1 MPRVQTIQTNFTAGE
16 QSPELR
22 GRVDIAKYQNGA
34 DTEENFYTRVTGGAN
49 RHPGTRYVAPCKNS
63 AKKARLLPFVFSSSQ
78 AYILEFGD
86 LYMRVFKDGGQVLD
100 AFSAIYEIVTPYLE
114 ADLPDL
120 NWAQSADS
128 MFLVHPSYPVRKLT
142 RSGHAAWKLAQYTFL
157 VEPHEEVGVAPAT
170 ICTLSSA
177 AVGAGVTATAT
188 AAAFQPADVG
198 RPLTSGD
205 GEAVIT
211 AYTDTTHVTITI
223 TTAFAGVALASGN
236 WKLGDSP
243 KTSCTASAV
252 GPIGKAIT
260 LTLGAAGWRN
270 DAQVNDVGRYVHLNG
285 GVVEITGYSSTTVVN
300 GTVRS
305 ILSTATAAESGG
317 WTLETK
323 VWNTAN
329 GYPRAVT
336 FFEQR
341 LILAGTTAFPNT
353 VWGSRTGIYN
363 DFTPGAADDD
373 GLTFPLV
380 SDQQNPIQQIAYLRQ
395 LLPLTYAGE
404 FSLKGGV
411 ETPLTNSNVQARN
424 ESNYGIKNVRPQ
436 RVGNEIIFVQRAGRK
451 LRSIGYQALNDAF
464 NAPDISV
471 LSKHITKSGIKEMAY
486 AQEPDS
492 LLCGVRNDGQMVT
505 MCVNREQDVVAP
517 SRRTTDGL
525 FESVA
530 SIPYN
535 DLDQVW
541 KIVNRT
547 IGGVTKRYV
556 EYAEYNDDNTLNH
569 QTDACVLGSNA
580 AIANTVIAWAA
591 GTVTVTTFS
600 AHGLVAGGT
609 ARIAGAAPAALNGDW
624 PCTAGTGGTTIKFA
638 LAANPG
644 ATTVL
649 GTTTPLAS
657 TWGGF
662 GHLEGKT
669 IDILGDGIVMTQSLV
684 TAGNVTTDRP
694 VASIEG
700 GLHYESTLI
709 TLPPE
714 IAGPSGTAQGN
725 QISISKCNVR
735 LYQSEGCNV
744 EGEEIPFRKFGM
756 GVLTGAAIPFTGD
769 KEVGTTNWQQGKQ
782 LTIKQKKP
790 LPCCVLAIA
799 KRVTVND

>member
-1 MPRVQTIQTNFTAGE
+1 MRAQVIQTNFTAGE
-16 QSPELR
+16 ESPQLL

-34 DTEENFYTRVTGGAN
+34 ATMENFYTRVYGGAN
-49 RHPGTRYVAPCKNS
+49 RDPGTRYVAPCKYSN
-63 AKKARLLPFVFSSSQ
+63 KKSRLLPFVFSSTQ

-100 AFSAIYEIVTPYLE
+100 AFSAIYEIATPYAE

-120 NWAQSADS
+120 NFAQSADS
-128 MFLVHPSYPVRKLT
+128 MFLVHPNYAVRKLT

-157 VEPHEEVGVAPAT
+157 VEPHEEVGVAPNT
-170 ICTLSSA
+170 ICALSSA
-177 AVGAGVTATAT
+177 AVGTGVTATAT
-188 AAAFQPADVG
+188 AAAFQPSDVG

-205 GEAVIT
+205 GEATIT
-211 AYTDTTHVTITI
+211 AYTDTTHVTISI
-223 TTAFAGVALASGN
+223 TTAFSGVSLTAGN

-243 KTSCTASAV
+243 KTACTPSAV

-260 LTLGAAGWRN
+260 LTLTAAGWRN
-270 DAQVNDVGRYVHLNG
+270 DAQINDVGRYVHING
-285 GVVEITGYSSTTVVN
+285 GVVEITSFSTASVVN

-305 ILSTATAAESGG
+305 VLSTTTAAESGG

-323 VWNTAN
+323 VWNSTN

-341 LILAGTTAFPNT
+341 LILAGTTGFPNT

-363 DFTPGAADDD
+363 DFTPGSADDD

-424 ESNYGIKNVRPQ
+424 ESAYGIKNVRPQ
-436 RVGNEIIFVQRAGRK
+436 RVGAEILFVQRAGRK
-451 LRSIGYQALNDAF
+451 IRSLAYQALNDNF
-464 NAPDISV
+464 NSPDQTV
-471 LSKHITKSGIKEMAY
+471 LSEHITSSGIKEMAF

-492 LLCGVRNDGQMVT
+492 LLNCVRNDGQLVKI
-505 MCVNREQDVVAP
+505 CVNREQDVFGP

-541 KIVNRT
+541 HIVNRT

-556 EYAEYNDDNTLNH
+556 EYVEHNSDNTANR
-569 QTDACVLGSNA
+569 QTDACVLGSNS
-580 AIANTVIAWAA
+580 AIANTVITWAA
-591 GTVTVTTFS
+591 GTVTVTTTS
-600 AHGLVAGGT
+600 PHGLSPGGT
-609 ARIAGAAPAALNGDW
+609 VRLTGVTPTGFNGDF
-624 PCTAGTGGTTIKFA
+624 PCATGTAGSTIKFA
-638 LAANPG
+638 LDTNPG
-644 ATTVL
+644 AVTVL
-649 GTTTPLAS
+649 GTSTPLAKV
-657 TWGGF
+657 WGGF

-669 IDILGDGIVMTQSLV
+669 IDILGDGIVMSQAIVSG
-684 TAGNVTTDRP
+684 GNVTVDRP
-694 VASIEG
+694 IASIEG
-700 GLHYESTLI
+700 GLHYESTLV

-714 IAGPSGTAQGN
+714 VATAGGTTQGN
-725 QISISKCNVR
+725 QISIARCTVR

-744 EGEEIPFRKFGM
+744 ESEEVPFRKFGI
-756 GVLTGAAIPFTGD
+756 GVLTGAAKPFTGD
-769 KEVGTTNWQQGKQ
+769 KEVGTLNYGQGKQ
-782 LTIKQKKP
+782 LTIKQTKP
-790 LPCCVLAIA
+790 LPCCVLAVSKKMVI
-799 KRVTVND
+799 ND